1 MTYSF
6 NLIDQPWIPCAR
18 MDGSVEEFS
27 LREVLAR
34 AHELHGVQGDSPL
47 ETASLYRLLLA
58 VIHSALRGPK
68 TKSAWAE
75 LWNAKQFDIGKFD
88 AYLTSEKRRS
98 RFDLFDKEHPF
109 YQVKLTKDGR
119 EKTTNDVMPD
129 IASGTNATLFSHA
142 TDENNISLSPS
153 KAARTLLVMQ
163 TMSIAGGWGMA
174 PKESSDAPWG
184 RGVVFLT
191 EDDTL
196 FHTLMLNLFKYPDS
210 EVMANSKDDVPA
222 WDAENP
228 FKPTREEPLG
238 YLDFLTWQNR
248 RVSLIPEGDE
258 KSPIVKNMIIS
269 QGLKLKADI
278 LDPMK
283 HYRIDDK
290 KGYLFHRFSEERSLW
305 RDSAALFR
313 VHNPKATRPPQA
325 FYWLANLADEE
336 SIQKHQ
342 TYRFMALGM
351 ANDQAKIEFYRHEVF
366 PLPLKYLQD
375 DELVKQL
382 SEALTYAENT
392 ARALWVAGNRLA
404 LLIVAPTTDGKPPQ
418 DISKLTKQDANKL
431 YQHYGTE
438 RYFWSRLE
446 VPFYEFLQTM
456 PDNPESALARWKETL
471 YETAWDALRSAIRM
485 AGENTKAL
493 KAATRA
499 EGVLYGE
506 LKKLFPE
513 LQPQKEAIA

>member
-6 NLIDQPWIPCAR
+6 NLIDRPWILGTRLDGR
-18 MDGSVEEFS
+18 MEEFS
-27 LREVLAR
+27 LRETLAQ
-34 AHELHGVQGDSPL
+34 AHELRGVQGDSPL

-58 VIHSALRGPK
+58 VIHSVLRGPK
-68 TKSAWAE
+68 NKNAWAE
-75 LWNAKQFDIGKFD
+75 LWNAKQFDMSKFD
-88 AYLTSEKRRS
+88 AYFKKWHT
-98 RFDLFDKEHPF
+98 RFDLFDKERPF
-109 YQVKLTKDGR
+109 YQVKLNKDGR
-119 EKTTNDVMPD
+119 EKTSNDVMPD
-129 IASGTNATLFSHA
+129 VASGTNATLFSHT
-142 TDENNISLSPS
+142 TDENKIALSPS

-163 TMSIAGGWGMA
+163 TTSIAGGWGMA

-184 RGVVFLT
+184 RGVIFLT

-196 FHTLMLNLFKYPDS
+196 FRTVMLNLFKYPDS
-210 EVMANSKDDVPA
+210 DVMASSKEDVPA
-222 WDAENP
+222 WESENP
-228 FKPTREEPLG
+228 FKPQREEPLG

-248 RVSLIPEGDE
+248 HASLIPEGDE
-258 KSPIVKNMIIS
+258 KSPAVREMIIS
-269 QGLKLKADI
+269 QGLKLKADV

-283 HYRIDDK
+283 HYRIDEK

-305 RDSAALFR
+305 RDSAALFK
-313 VHNPKATRPPQA
+313 VHNPTTTRPPQA

-336 SIQKHQ
+336 AIQKHQ

-351 ANDQAKIEFYRHEVF
+351 ANDQAKIEFYRHETF

-375 DELVKQL
+375 DELIEQL
-382 SEALTYAENT
+382 SDALAYAENA

-404 LLIVAPTTDGKPPQ
+404 LLIVAPTADGKPPQ

-431 YQHYGTE
+431 YQHYGAE
-438 RYFWSRLE
+438 RFFWSNLE

-456 PDNPESALARWKETL
+456 PEDESALTRWKETL
-471 YETAWDALRSAIRM
+471 QETAWEALKNAERM

-513 LQPQKEAIA
+513 SQPQKEVPA